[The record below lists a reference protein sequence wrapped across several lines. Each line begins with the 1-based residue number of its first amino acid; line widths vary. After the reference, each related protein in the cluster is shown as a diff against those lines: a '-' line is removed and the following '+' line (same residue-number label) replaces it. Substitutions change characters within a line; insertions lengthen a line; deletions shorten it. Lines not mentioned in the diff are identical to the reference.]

1 MQILINQASRI
12 ILAYGAFS
20 AEPDDP
26 AMELV
31 ELDEEH
37 EQRLLQPGVKILQ
50 PDGSLQIVL
59 EPPKPLTLEEAKQKV
74 QMEIKSY
81 ATNLRDR
88 FIAPLSP
95 GEAASWLRK
104 EEEAVR
110 FQRDGIENDAP
121 FLQAEALVRGVSLAD
136 LAAKVM
142 ENAVSLK
149 FLETQIAGTRGRHD
163 DAIAQLTTVEAVLT
177 YDWSTGW
184 IAAG

>member
-1 MQILINQASRI
+1 MQLLVDRTSRMV
-12 ILAYGAFS
+12 LAYGLFS
-20 AEPDDP
+20 AEPADP
-26 AMELV
+26 NMELV
-31 ELDEEH
+31 DLAPEYIDDL
-37 EQRLLQPGVKILQ
+37 QRPGVKTLQ
-50 PDGSLQIVL
+50 ADGSLQVVL
-59 EPPKPLTLEEAKQKV
+59 KPPTSITLEDAKRNV
-74 QMEIKSY
+74 QLEIKTY

-104 EEEAVR
+104 EEESVR
-110 FQRDGIENDAP
+110 FQRDGIESDAP
-121 FLQAEALVRGVSLAD
+121 FLQAEASVRGVPLAN

-163 DAIAQLTTVEAVLT
+163 DAIAKLTTVEAVLA